1 MKKFIVIAVAA
12 MAVIAGLESSTNI
25 TNAVYSV
32 EDGIYYHRHGDCA
45 VAEKSHDHNRKIY
58 LTSQEVA
65 EGKLLLPCRKCV
77 K

>member
-1 MKKFIVIAVAA
+1 MKKFIFIAVAA
-12 MAVIAGLESSTNI
+12 MAVAGLESSTNI
-25 TNAVYSV
+25 SNAVFSV